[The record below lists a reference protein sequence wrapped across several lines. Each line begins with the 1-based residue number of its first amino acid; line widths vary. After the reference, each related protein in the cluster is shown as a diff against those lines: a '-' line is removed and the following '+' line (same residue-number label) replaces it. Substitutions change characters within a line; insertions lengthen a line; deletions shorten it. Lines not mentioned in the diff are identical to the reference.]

1 MLRRPTM
8 QELSGSLRQAAIA
21 AAQRLESAG
30 CRTWLV
36 GGSVRDLAL
45 GLPAKDADLTSR
57 ATPEVIE
64 RVFEHTV
71 PIGRPF
77 GTMLIQIEGE
87 ALEHTTFRSDEG
99 YTDRRRPDS
108 VRFGE
113 TPQEDAARRDFTC
126 NALYLDPLRD
136 EFLDP
141 TGGFA
146 DLEARTLRCVG
157 DAEQRFSE
165 DGLRILRMARFAA
178 ALELEPAP
186 GLLEAA
192 SSATRA
198 LEGVAG
204 ERVRD
209 ELGKIFARRHAAR
222 AIELLE
228 DCGALG
234 KLFAPWQG
242 APLEAIERAEAL
254 DAQPPAG
261 CGLELGLALLL
272 RRHPDALESLRP
284 SREERENITGC
295 WRLAPA
301 LSAIAHG
308 SRATRIHAARS
319 PGFELALHCTRAL
332 DLSDA
337 HIEAYAREIEALGP
351 AGLHPT
357 PLLHS
362 EDLAQAGVP
371 RGPAWGRILREAETL
386 QLDDVLPN
394 REAALLWL
402 AERARHSS

>member
-1 MLRRPTM
+1 
-8 QELSGSLRQAAIA
+8 
-21 AAQRLESAG
+21 
-30 CRTWLV
+30 
-36 GGSVRDLAL
+36 
-45 GLPAKDADLTSR
+45 LPAKDADLTSR

-99 YTDRRRPDS
+99 YSDRRRPDS

-113 TPQEDAARRDFTC
+113 SPQEDAARRDFTC
-126 NALYLDPLRD
+126 NALYLDPLLD

-146 DLEARTLRCVG
+146 DLETRTLRCVG
-157 DAEQRFSE
+157 DARQRFCE
-165 DGLRILRMARFAA
+165 DGLRILRMARFSAG
-178 ALELEPAP
+178 LVLEPAP
-186 GLLEAA
+186 GVLEAA
-192 SSATRA
+192 SSASRA
-198 LEGVAG
+198 LDGVAG

-209 ELGKIFARRHAAR
+209 ELEKIFARRRAAR

-228 DCGALG
+228 ECGALG
-234 KLFAPWQG
+234 KLFAPWEG
-242 APLEAIERAEAL
+242 APLDAIQRAEAT
-254 DAQPPAG
+254 DEDPAQV

-272 RRHPDALESLRP
+272 RRHPKALEQLRP
-284 SREERENITGC
+284 SREEHENITGC

-301 LSAIAHG
+301 LGALAHG

-319 PGFELALHCTRAL
+319 PGFELALRCMRAL
-332 DLSDA
+332 GLFDA

-351 AGLHPT
+351 SGLRPAA
-357 PLLHS
+357 LLHS
-362 EDLAQAGVP
+362 EDLAQAGIP
-371 RGPAWGRILREAETL
+371 RGPAWGQILREAETL
-386 QLDDVLPN
+386 QLDEVLPN

-402 AERARHSS
+402 AERARRTR